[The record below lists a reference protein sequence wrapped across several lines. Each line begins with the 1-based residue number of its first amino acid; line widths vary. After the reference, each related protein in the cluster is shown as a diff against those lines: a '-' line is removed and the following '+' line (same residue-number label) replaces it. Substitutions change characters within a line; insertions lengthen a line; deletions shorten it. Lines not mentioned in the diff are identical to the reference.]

1 MSLKDFRAECHE
13 RHDPEVIVW
22 RLSGTLSSTK
32 ESYALLDDLRARLKG
47 RSRPVVL
54 DLAKLEFISSAGVG
68 IIAAAY
74 TSAVHAGVRL
84 ALAAVPKQAEMVLKV
99 VNLTAVVACYATE
112 DEAVAALG
120 G

>member
-1 MSLKDFRAECHE
+1 MNLKDFRAECHE
-13 RHDPEVIVW
+13 RHEPDLLVW
-22 RLSGTLSSTK
+22 RLSGTLSNTR

-47 RSRPVVL
+47 KARPVVL
-54 DLAKLEFISSAGVG
+54 DLAKVEFITSAGVG

-84 ALAAVPKQAEMVLKV
+84 ALAAVPRQAEMVLRV
-99 VNLTAVVACYATE
+99 VNLLAVVPSFATE
-112 DEAVAALG
+112 EEAVASIG